1 MARVRGGGEKV
12 LGRRRLIFK
21 VVHFLI
27 AVIMMQNQAQVAT
40 EEAYSG
46 RKSQSVSCAALRRT
60 CAGRSASAWPCFAY
74 DPLFSFK
81 ARQFYLPLRRSPVAS
96 TALAFTAR
104 RNNKWSAQIKSAVAL
119 SIFQAGHAFLF
130 IHRVKAGR
138 SPPAYR
144 PPSQLSLFI

>member
-1 MARVRGGGEKV
+1 M
-12 LGRRRLIFK
+12 LGRWRLIFK

-60 CAGRSASAWPCFAY
+60 RAGRPAPAWACFAY

-81 ARQFYLPLRRSPVAS
+81 ARQFYLPLRRSRVAS
-96 TALAFTAR
+96 TALAFTPR

-130 IHRVKAGR
+130 IQRVKAGR
-138 SPPAYR
+138 SPPPPQNP